1 MRYHIWTA
9 GCQMNVADSQR
20 VASALEK
27 LGYLPSPRAEDSD
40 VIVLNTCVVRQSAED
55 KAYGWLHSLRP
66 LKARRPDVVINL
78 MGCLVGINGN
88 PKLRAA
94 FPFVDVFSPPSDLA
108 PLIEHLLRLDV
119 GSPQPSETK
128 YNHALMDGDW
138 VLPQSERGRLVS
150 AYVPVIEGCSHACSF
165 CVIPLRRGVER
176 SRPMDEITA
185 EVRCLAKQGV
195 REVTLLGQIVD
206 RYGKDLPDG
215 TTLADL
221 LRAVHEI
228 EDIERI
234 RFLTSHP
241 NWMTDE
247 LIETVAELPKV
258 CEHIEVAVQSGDD
271 QVLRRMKRGY
281 TTEDY
286 RLLIKQIRQRL
297 PETSLATDIIVGFP
311 GETTTQFQRTY
322 QLLEELRF
330 DVVHLARYSP
340 RPVTVA
346 ARRMEDD
353 VPQEEKMRRFR
364 ALEELQAQIAGEIN
378 AGYLGRT
385 VEVLVEE
392 MHQDRW
398 KGRTRT
404 NKLVFFKSDDDLSGR
419 TVPVRIE
426 WASPWSMRG
435 VPAVDEVTS
444 RLVQIKK
451 NSHITT
457 HERCR

>member
-1 MRYHIWTA
+1 
-9 GCQMNVADSQR
+9 
-20 VASALEK
+20 
-27 LGYLPSPRAEDSD
+27 
-40 VIVLNTCVVRQSAED
+40 
-55 KAYGWLHSLRP
+55 
-66 LKARRPDVVINL
+66 
-78 MGCLVGINGN
+78 
-88 PKLRAA
+88 
-94 FPFVDVFSPPSDLA
+94 
-108 PLIEHLLRLDV
+108 
-119 GSPQPSETK
+119 
-128 YNHALMDGDW
+128 
-138 VLPQSERGRLVS
+138 
-150 AYVPVIEGCSHACSF
+150 
-165 CVIPLRRGVER
+165 
-176 SRPMDEITA
+176 MDEITA
-185 EVRCLAKQGV
+185 EVCCLAKQGV

-206 RYGKDLPDG
+206 QYGKDLPDG

-258 CEHIEVAVQSGDD
+258 CEHIEVAVQAGDD

-286 RLLIKQIRQRL
+286 RLLIRQIRQRL
-297 PETSLATDIIVGFP
+297 PETSLATDIIIGFP

-340 RPVTVA
+340 RPGTVA

-364 ALEELQAQIAGEIN
+364 GLEELQAQIAGEIN

-404 NKLVFFKSDDDLSGR
+404 NKLVFFKSDDNLSGR

-435 VPAVDEVTS
+435 VPAVDEVPS

-451 NSHITT
+451 NSHINT

>member
-1 MRYHIWTA
+1 MRNHIWTA
-9 GCQMNVADSQR
+9 GCHMNVADSQR

-27 LGYLPSPRAEDSD
+27 LGYLPSPRAEDAD

-108 PLIEHLLRLDV
+108 PLIEHLLLLDV

-215 TTLADL
+215 PTLADL
-221 LRAVHEI
+221 LREVHEI

-271 QVLRRMKRGY
+271 EVLRRMKRGY

-340 RPVTVA
+340 RPGTVA

-378 AGYLGRT
+378 ADYVGRM

-392 MHQDRW
+392 MHKDRW

-404 NKLVFFKSDDDLSGR
+404 NKLVFFKSDDNLRGQI
-419 TVPVRIE
+419 VPVRIE
-426 WASPWSMRG
+426 WAGPWSMRG
-435 VPAVDEVTS
+435 APAMIIQTQSTTPIVTA
-444 RLVQIKK
+444 V
-451 NSHITT
+451 
-457 HERCR
+457 